1 MLFLDCLWFKF
12 SFHVHSKV
20 SIPVAQIVE
29 HGTSNGKVIGLI
41 PSERKNFL
49 KCSIVQKFFSVR
61 FLF

>member
-20 SIPVAQIVE
+20 SIPIAQIVE

-41 PSERKNFL
+41 PSERKNF
-49 KCSIVQKFFSVR
+49 
-61 FLF
+61 